1 MKIVLFD
8 GIGHQQLL
16 PLTFTRPVCKL
27 RVGILTIE
35 EKWQSYYDQELL
47 IRTKD
52 YLTEKFGNHSGKSDI
67 GIYAGLLPT
76 DDLVETINELKEGQI
91 LMKKGQVLAIRPMPA
106 ESENM
111 EKVLKGSLTLEY
123 DLEVNCIN
131 RPWDIFKYNGSEIEK
146 DFELVTQG
154 RVSEVLNETNTVI
167 GNRIFVEEGAKVFC
181 AVLNATDGP
190 IYIGKNAEIME
201 GCLIRGAFALC
212 DDATLK
218 MGAKIYGPTTIGPHC
233 KVGGEVSNSILIGYS
248 NKGHDGFVG
257 NSVIGEWC
265 NLGADTNTSNLKN
278 NYSNVSVYSY
288 KEKESIDTGLQ
299 FCGLIMGDHS
309 KCSINTMFNTGTVVG
324 VGANIFGSNFPEKH
338 VASFSWGG
346 TENAAKYDFDKFCQ
360 TAEMVLG
367 RRHLDLTEE
376 DVKLLNH
383 IYNLNP

>member
-27 RVGILTIE
+27 RVGILSLE
-35 EKWQSYYDQELL
+35 EKWQAYFEEELL

-52 YLTEKFGNHSGKSDI
+52 YLQEKFGNHSGKSDI

-111 EKVLKGSLTLEY
+111 EKVLKGSLILEY
-123 DLEVNCIN
+123 DLEVDCIN
-131 RPWDIFKYNGSEIEK
+131 RPWDIFRYNGSELKK
-146 DFELVTQG
+146 DFELITQG
-154 RVSEVLNETNTVI
+154 RESAKVNNTNTLI
-167 GNRIFVEEGAKVFC
+167 GDQIFIEEGAKVSC
-181 AVLNATDGP
+181 AILNSTDGP
-190 IYIGKNAEIME
+190 IYIAKDAEIME
-201 GCLIRGAFALC
+201 GSLIRGGLALC
-212 DDATLK
+212 EGATLK
-218 MGAKIYGPTTIGPHC
+218 MGAKIYGPTTIGPYC
-233 KVGGEVSNSILIGYS
+233 KVGGEVGNSILIGYS
-248 NKGHDGFVG
+248 NKGHDGYLG

-278 NYSNVSVYSY
+278 NYSNVRVYSY
-288 KEKESIDTGLQ
+288 KEKESIDSGLQ

-324 VGANIFGSNFPEKH
+324 VGANIFGANFPEKH
-338 VASFSWGG
+338 VPSFSWGG
-346 TENAAKYDFDKFCQ
+346 EANAPKYDFDKFLQ
-360 TAEMVLG
+360 TAEMVLE
-367 RRHLDLTEE
+367 RRKIELSEADIAI
-376 DVKLLNH
+376 LNH
-383 IYNLNP
+383 IYQL